1 MTPAE
6 SALKILAA
14 KLAKHLA
21 EVRAA
26 PDNHDERNQRKGSS
40 GNDQASRPK
49 QFPVFHRNPSQRFMA
64 SLLSFVSPP
73 AKSLP
78 RAEWHAPGTS
88 QR

>member
-26 PDNHDERNQRKGSS
+26 LNNHDERNQRKGSS
-40 GNDQASRPK
+40 GND
-49 QFPVFHRNPSQRFMA
+49 
-64 SLLSFVSPP
+64 
-73 AKSLP
+73 
-78 RAEWHAPGTS
+78 
-88 QR
+88 